1 MGNVG
6 IVPLNH
12 APSGSPCA
20 TRTNPRVGT
29 MGMMFSCV
37 SLVEKN
43 EISLYKRIIL
53 PIPPRL
59 PGSARRN
66 ISGLIRFFLIDTRRH
81 GIG

>member
-1 MGNVG
+1 MGNMG

-20 TRTNPRVGT
+20 TRTSPRVGT

-43 EISLYKRIIL
+43 DFSLYKKIIL
-53 PIPPRL
+53 PML
-59 PGSARRN
+59 PKARGPECRN
-66 ISGLIRFFLIDTRRH
+66 ISELMRFCLIGSLGH

>member
-1 MGNVG
+1 MGNMG

-12 APSGSPCA
+12 APGGTPCA

-29 MGMMFSCV
+29 MGTMFSCV

-43 EISLYKRIIL
+43 EISLYMRIML

-59 PGSARRN
+59 RALPGET
-66 ISGLIRFFLIDTRRH
+66 FLR
-81 GIG
+81 GYVFS